1 MAKYKVVFLGPEDDK
16 LEYEQAEMA
25 DLDVEFVKANP
36 KSEGE
41 AMEVV
46 KDADAILNRA
56 GWGSEQFIKSTKK
69 L

>member
-1 MAKYKVVFLGPEDDK
+1 
-16 LEYEQAEMA
+16 MA

-56 GWGSEQFIKSTKK
+56 GWEVNNSSNPQKIVSFSSVFSWIQPH
-69 L
+69 